1 MMKFQCA
8 LQVYCIM
15 SIECSRQWPMSRR
28 CVLTQ
33 LNRFLLS
40 TSKPFRF
47 SLAEYVYDE
56 IAMILR
62 SAPFVHLTLPARKSG
77 VTQRPWRSRRELR
90 SFIRRPSFPIAP
102 CICSFPK
109 YRYVF
114 LSNSSCRGANVQT
127 LRNPTVD
134 DPTMLRALRSHIQR
148 IILIFWYQFRWSIIK
163 KKRNRKYTQT
173 NRAGSHGV
181 QFTCTFIGGKV
192 IQM

>member
-33 LNRFLLS
+33 LNGFLLS

-114 LSNSSCRGANVQT
+114 LSNSSCREANVRTRQT
-127 LRNPTVD
+127 ANQTANPKRYETPQSMTLQCYAHCALTFKESSSFSGTNFD
-134 DPTMLRALRSHIQR
+134 DQ
-148 IILIFWYQFRWSIIK
+148 
-163 KKRNRKYTQT
+163 
-173 NRAGSHGV
+173 
-181 QFTCTFIGGKV
+181 
-192 IQM
+192 